1 MEINNQMLQFKPYF
15 TAEQDP
21 FDSITWEKR
30 TASIKEGNKTIFH
43 QEVEVPS
50 FWSQNATDIVAQ
62 HYFKVVNGEK
72 EYSVKQCT
80 SRVSKAFAKAG
91 VRLGYFDKE
100 TGKIFEKELRYLLVN
115 QYVCFNSPV
124 WYNLGIEKDGQLAA
138 CFLQS
143 VEDTMESLTAL
154 QTSETNLFRMG
165 SGTGTNY
172 SPLRE
177 EGALLSNG
185 GTASGPV
192 SFMRG
197 PDCWAGVTKSGGKT
211 RRAAKMVMLNV
222 SHPDI
227 EPFIQTKVTV
237 EKMAQD
243 LISRGWPADYNS
255 MTYTYLPY
263 QNANHSVRVTDEFMN
278 AVELDKNFDLVSPK
292 GYVTKTVKAKELFNK
307 IAEAAHKCADP
318 GLQFDTTINEWH
330 TSPNSGRINGSNPC
344 QNSWSTVLTRSGIR
358 TFADISEGDVIWSG
372 KEWTTITKKW
382 CTGYKPV
389 YKYATTI
396 GHFIGTENHNVYSN
410 GVRTEVRQADCI
422 DLCLGPA
429 TSVKIDE
436 LDSQI
441 IMDGLVIGD
450 GTVRHNKDVLLCVGA
465 NDQDY
470 FTSEIAS
477 KILRHRPGTDAFNYS
492 IVTTITPSEL
502 PKTYERTVPDRY
514 FYGDEKTKCAFL
526 RGLYTANGSVV
537 DKRVTLKQA
546 SRKLIDQVQL
556 MLSSLGIHSYITTN
570 KPHDVEF
577 ANGTYTCKESYDL
590 NITSGRTIFRDSIGF
605 IQGYKNEKVQPG
617 GPLRTKTSSIKSV
630 DYLGIHE
637 VFDITV
643 DCADHTYWTGGH
655 LVSNCSEYMFVDDS
669 ACNLA
674 SHNLRKYYVNNTFDC
689 VAYEKATRLTIT
701 AMDIAV
707 SISSY
712 PTKKIEENS
721 HKLRPLGIGW
731 ANGGALLMC
740 MGLPYDSDKG
750 RFWLASITSLLNAV
764 AYNQSTAIAK
774 ALGPCEDFAKNKVD
788 FLKVIRKHADAN
800 YQLRHLAIEA
810 DIKDLS
816 IVAAAEEFWRDNELL
831 GLQYGFRNSQA
842 TVLAPTGTIGFM
854 MDCDTTGIEPDIAVV
869 KHKKMAGG
877 GWMKIVNQS
886 VRPALVNLG
895 YSETEIELIE
905 SHILKY
911 ETMLGAPNLKREHLP
926 IFDCAVGIRF
936 IKPSGHLKMMAACQ
950 PFLSGA
956 ISKTVNLPSS
966 ASVADIEDAYM
977 QAWKLKLKAVA
988 VYRDNCKSSQP
999 LNVKDYTEETDQKCG
1014 FCDGKVQRA
1023 GSCLVCVV
1031 CGTPS
1036 SCS

>member
-1 MEINNQMLQFKPYF
+1 MEINSQMLKFEPYF
-15 TAEQDP
+15 TTEDP

-30 TASIKEGNKTIFH
+30 IASVKDGSKTLFH

-91 VRLGYFDKE
+91 VKLGYFDKE
-100 TGKIFEKELRYLLVN
+100 TSKVFERELRYLLVN

-124 WYNLGIEKDGQLAA
+124 WYNLGVEKDGQLPA
-138 CFLQS
+138 CFIQS
-143 VEDTMESLTAL
+143 VEDTMESLTTL
-154 QTSETNLFRMG
+154 QTNETNLFRMG
-165 SGTGTNY
+165 SGTGTNF

-177 EGALLSNG
+177 EGASLANG

-192 SFMRG
+192 SFIKG
-197 PDCWAGVTKSGGKT
+197 FDVWAGVTKSGGKT
-211 RRAAKMVMLNV
+211 RRAAKMVILNV

-278 AVELDKNFDLVSPK
+278 AVELDKNFDLISPK

-344 QNSWSTVLTRSGIR
+344 CITRTTIIVTSDGGLTIEDLYNKSINNESLPEVISYNIEKRVYTFKPINKVWIAGKTQQLVAITTTSGIR
-358 TFADISEGDVIWSG
+358 IE
-372 KEWTTITKKW
+372 
-382 CTGYKPV
+382 
-389 YKYATTI
+389 ATPE
-396 GHFIGTENHNVYSN
+396 HRF
-410 GVRTEVRQADCI
+410 
-422 DLCLGPA
+422 
-429 TSVKIDE
+429 
-436 LDSQI
+436 
-441 IMDGLVIGD
+441 
-450 GTVRHNKDVLLCVGA
+450 LL
-465 NDQDY
+465 N
-470 FTSEIAS
+470 
-477 KILRHRPGTDAFNYS
+477 
-492 IVTTITPSEL
+492 
-502 PKTYERTVPDRY
+502 
-514 FYGDEKTKCAFL
+514 
-526 RGLYTANGSVV
+526 
-537 DKRVTLKQA
+537 
-546 SRKLIDQVQL
+546 
-556 MLSSLGIHSYITTN
+556 
-570 KPHDVEF
+570 
-577 ANGTYTCKESYDL
+577 
-590 NITSGRTIFRDSIGF
+590 
-605 IQGYKNEKVQPG
+605 
-617 GPLRTKTSSIKSV
+617 
-630 DYLGIHE
+630 
-637 VFDITV
+637 
-643 DCADHTYWTGGH
+643 DHTYLEASK
-655 LVSNCSEYMFVDDS
+655 LVVGQQLLEVLADKEFVVKVEHFDVQDVPVYDMEVADTHNFAVKSDITSKSSIIISNSEYMFVDDS

-689 VAYEKATRLTIT
+689 VAYEKATRITIT

-764 AYNQSTAIAK
+764 AYSQSAVIAK
-774 ALGPCEDFAKNKVD
+774 VLGPCEDFAKNKTD

-816 IVAAAEEFWRDNELL
+816 IVAAAEEFWRDNEQL

-999 LNVKDYTEETDQKCG
+999 LNVKDYTEETDQKCN

-1023 GSCLVCVV
+1023 GSCLVCIE

>member
-1 MEINNQMLQFKPYF
+1 MEINSQMLKFEPYF
-15 TAEQDP
+15 TTEDP

-30 TASIKEGNKTIFH
+30 IASVKDGSKTLFH

-91 VRLGYFDKE
+91 VKLGYFDKE
-100 TGKIFEKELRYLLVN
+100 TSKVFERELRYLLVN

-124 WYNLGIEKDGQLAA
+124 WYNLGVEKEGQLAA
-138 CFLQS
+138 CFQQS
-143 VEDTMESLTAL
+143 VEDTIESLTAL

-165 SGTGTNY
+165 SGTGTNF

-177 EGALLSNG
+177 EGASLANG

-192 SFMRG
+192 SFIKG
-197 PDCWAGVTKSGGKT
+197 FDVWAGVTKSGGKT
-211 RRAAKMVMLNV
+211 RRAAKMVILNV

-278 AVELDKNFDLVSPK
+278 AVELDKNFDLISPK

-344 QNSWSTVLTRSGIR
+344 CITRTTIIVTSDGGLTIEDLYNKSINNESLPEVISYNIEKRVYTFKPINKVWIAGKTQQLVAITTTSGIR
-358 TFADISEGDVIWSG
+358 IE
-372 KEWTTITKKW
+372 
-382 CTGYKPV
+382 
-389 YKYATTI
+389 ATPE
-396 GHFIGTENHNVYSN
+396 HRF
-410 GVRTEVRQADCI
+410 
-422 DLCLGPA
+422 
-429 TSVKIDE
+429 
-436 LDSQI
+436 
-441 IMDGLVIGD
+441 
-450 GTVRHNKDVLLCVGA
+450 LL
-465 NDQDY
+465 N
-470 FTSEIAS
+470 
-477 KILRHRPGTDAFNYS
+477 
-492 IVTTITPSEL
+492 
-502 PKTYERTVPDRY
+502 
-514 FYGDEKTKCAFL
+514 
-526 RGLYTANGSVV
+526 
-537 DKRVTLKQA
+537 
-546 SRKLIDQVQL
+546 
-556 MLSSLGIHSYITTN
+556 
-570 KPHDVEF
+570 
-577 ANGTYTCKESYDL
+577 
-590 NITSGRTIFRDSIGF
+590 
-605 IQGYKNEKVQPG
+605 
-617 GPLRTKTSSIKSV
+617 
-630 DYLGIHE
+630 
-637 VFDITV
+637 
-643 DCADHTYWTGGH
+643 DHTYLEASK
-655 LVSNCSEYMFVDDS
+655 LVVGQQLLEVLADKEFVVKVEHFDVQDVPVYDMEVADTHNFAVKSDITSKSSIIISNSEYMFVDDS

-689 VAYEKATRLTIT
+689 VAYEKATRITIT

-764 AYNQSTAIAK
+764 AYSQSAVIAK
-774 ALGPCEDFAKNKVD
+774 VLGPCEDFAKNKTD

-816 IVAAAEEFWRDNELL
+816 IVAAAEEFWRDNEQL

-895 YSETEIELIE
+895 YSEAEIELIE

-966 ASVADIEDAYM
+966 ASVADIEEAYM

-999 LNVKDYTEETDQKCG
+999 LNVKDYTEETDQKCN

-1023 GSCLVCVV
+1023 GSCLVCVC

>member
-1 MEINNQMLQFKPYF
+1 MEINSQMLKFEPYF
-15 TAEQDP
+15 TTEDP

-30 TASIKEGNKTIFH
+30 IASVKDGSKTLFH

-91 VRLGYFDKE
+91 VKLGYFDKE
-100 TGKIFEKELRYLLVN
+100 TSKVFERELRYLLVN

-124 WYNLGIEKDGQLAA
+124 WYNLGVEKEGQLAA
-138 CFLQS
+138 CFQQS
-143 VEDTMESLTAL
+143 VEDTIESLTAL

-165 SGTGTNY
+165 SGTGTNF

-177 EGALLSNG
+177 EGASLANG

-192 SFMRG
+192 SFIKG
-197 PDCWAGVTKSGGKT
+197 FDVWAGVTKSGGKT
-211 RRAAKMVMLNV
+211 RRAAKMVILNV
-222 SHPDI
+222 DHPDI

-278 AVELDKNFDLVSPK
+278 AVELDKNFDLISPK

-344 QNSWSTVLTRSGIR
+344 CITRTTIIVTSDGGLTIEDLYNKSINNESLPEVISYNIEKRVYTFKPINKVWIAGKTQQLVAITTTSGIR
-358 TFADISEGDVIWSG
+358 IE
-372 KEWTTITKKW
+372 
-382 CTGYKPV
+382 
-389 YKYATTI
+389 ATPE
-396 GHFIGTENHNVYSN
+396 HRF
-410 GVRTEVRQADCI
+410 
-422 DLCLGPA
+422 
-429 TSVKIDE
+429 
-436 LDSQI
+436 
-441 IMDGLVIGD
+441 
-450 GTVRHNKDVLLCVGA
+450 LL
-465 NDQDY
+465 N
-470 FTSEIAS
+470 
-477 KILRHRPGTDAFNYS
+477 
-492 IVTTITPSEL
+492 
-502 PKTYERTVPDRY
+502 
-514 FYGDEKTKCAFL
+514 
-526 RGLYTANGSVV
+526 
-537 DKRVTLKQA
+537 
-546 SRKLIDQVQL
+546 
-556 MLSSLGIHSYITTN
+556 
-570 KPHDVEF
+570 
-577 ANGTYTCKESYDL
+577 
-590 NITSGRTIFRDSIGF
+590 
-605 IQGYKNEKVQPG
+605 
-617 GPLRTKTSSIKSV
+617 
-630 DYLGIHE
+630 
-637 VFDITV
+637 
-643 DCADHTYWTGGH
+643 DHTYLEASK
-655 LVSNCSEYMFVDDS
+655 LVVGQQLLEVLADKEFVVKVEHFDVQDVPVYDMEVADTHNFAVKSDVTSKSSIIISNSEYMFVDDS

-689 VAYEKATRLTIT
+689 VAYEKATRITIT

-764 AYNQSTAIAK
+764 AYSQSAVIAK
-774 ALGPCEDFAKNKVD
+774 VLGPCEDFAKNKTD

-816 IVAAAEEFWRDNELL
+816 IVAAAEEFWRDNEQL

-895 YSETEIELIE
+895 YSEAEIELIE

-966 ASVADIEDAYM
+966 ASVADIEEAYM

-999 LNVKDYTEETDQKCG
+999 LNVKDYTEETDQKCN

-1023 GSCLVCVV
+1023 GSCLVCVC

>member
-1 MEINNQMLQFKPYF
+1 MEINSQMLKFEPYF
-15 TAEQDP
+15 TTEDP

-30 TASIKEGNKTIFH
+30 IASVKDGSKTLFH

-91 VRLGYFDKE
+91 VKLGYFDKE
-100 TGKIFEKELRYLLVN
+100 TSKVFERELRYLLVN

-124 WYNLGIEKDGQLAA
+124 WYNLGVEKDGQLPA
-138 CFLQS
+138 CFIQS
-143 VEDTMESLTAL
+143 VEDTMESLTTL
-154 QTSETNLFRMG
+154 QTNETNLFRMG
-165 SGTGTNY
+165 SGTGTNF

-177 EGALLSNG
+177 EGATLSNG

-192 SFMRG
+192 SFMKG
-197 PDCWAGVTKSGGKT
+197 FDVHAGVTKSGGKT
-211 RRAAKMVMLNV
+211 RRAAKMVVLNV

-344 QNSWSTVLTRSGIR
+344 CITRTTIIVTSDGGLTIEDLYNKSINNESLPEVISYNIEKRVYTFKPINKVWIAGKTQQLVAITTTSGIR
-358 TFADISEGDVIWSG
+358 IE
-372 KEWTTITKKW
+372 
-382 CTGYKPV
+382 
-389 YKYATTI
+389 ATPE
-396 GHFIGTENHNVYSN
+396 HRF
-410 GVRTEVRQADCI
+410 
-422 DLCLGPA
+422 
-429 TSVKIDE
+429 
-436 LDSQI
+436 
-441 IMDGLVIGD
+441 
-450 GTVRHNKDVLLCVGA
+450 LL
-465 NDQDY
+465 N
-470 FTSEIAS
+470 
-477 KILRHRPGTDAFNYS
+477 
-492 IVTTITPSEL
+492 
-502 PKTYERTVPDRY
+502 
-514 FYGDEKTKCAFL
+514 
-526 RGLYTANGSVV
+526 
-537 DKRVTLKQA
+537 
-546 SRKLIDQVQL
+546 
-556 MLSSLGIHSYITTN
+556 
-570 KPHDVEF
+570 
-577 ANGTYTCKESYDL
+577 
-590 NITSGRTIFRDSIGF
+590 
-605 IQGYKNEKVQPG
+605 
-617 GPLRTKTSSIKSV
+617 
-630 DYLGIHE
+630 
-637 VFDITV
+637 
-643 DCADHTYWTGGH
+643 DHTYLEASK
-655 LVSNCSEYMFVDDS
+655 LVVGQQLLEVLADKEFVVKVEHFDVQDVPVYDMEVADTHNFAVKSDVTSKSSIIISNSEYMFVDDS

-689 VAYEKATRLTIT
+689 VAYEKATRITIT

-764 AYNQSTAIAK
+764 AYSQSAVIAK
-774 ALGPCEDFAKNKVD
+774 VLGPCEDFAKNKTD

-816 IVAAAEEFWRDNELL
+816 IVAAAEEFWRDNEQL

-895 YSETEIELIE
+895 YSEAEIELIE

-966 ASVADIEDAYM
+966 ASVADIEEAYM

-999 LNVKDYTEETDQKCG
+999 LNVKDYTEETDQKCN

-1023 GSCLVCVV
+1023 GSCYVCIS

>member
-1 MEINNQMLQFKPYF
+1 MEINSQMLKFEPYF
-15 TAEQDP
+15 TTEDP

-30 TASIKEGNKTIFH
+30 IASVKDGSKTLFH

-91 VRLGYFDKE
+91 VKLGYFDKE
-100 TGKIFEKELRYLLVN
+100 TSKVFERELRYLLVN

-124 WYNLGIEKDGQLAA
+124 WYNLGVEKEGQLAA
-138 CFLQS
+138 CFQQS
-143 VEDTMESLTAL
+143 VEDTIESLTAL

-165 SGTGTNY
+165 SGTGTNF

-177 EGALLSNG
+177 EGASLANG

-192 SFMRG
+192 SFIKG
-197 PDCWAGVTKSGGKT
+197 FDVWAGVTKSGGKT
-211 RRAAKMVMLNV
+211 RRAAKMVILNV
-222 SHPDI
+222 NHPDI

-278 AVELDKNFDLVSPK
+278 AVELDKNFDLISPK

-344 QNSWSTVLTRSGIR
+344 CITRTTIIVTSDGGLTIEDLYNKSINNESLPEVISYNIEKRVYTFKPINKVWIAGKTQQLVAITTTSGIR
-358 TFADISEGDVIWSG
+358 IE
-372 KEWTTITKKW
+372 
-382 CTGYKPV
+382 
-389 YKYATTI
+389 ATPE
-396 GHFIGTENHNVYSN
+396 HRF
-410 GVRTEVRQADCI
+410 
-422 DLCLGPA
+422 
-429 TSVKIDE
+429 
-436 LDSQI
+436 
-441 IMDGLVIGD
+441 
-450 GTVRHNKDVLLCVGA
+450 LL
-465 NDQDY
+465 N
-470 FTSEIAS
+470 
-477 KILRHRPGTDAFNYS
+477 
-492 IVTTITPSEL
+492 
-502 PKTYERTVPDRY
+502 
-514 FYGDEKTKCAFL
+514 
-526 RGLYTANGSVV
+526 
-537 DKRVTLKQA
+537 
-546 SRKLIDQVQL
+546 
-556 MLSSLGIHSYITTN
+556 
-570 KPHDVEF
+570 
-577 ANGTYTCKESYDL
+577 
-590 NITSGRTIFRDSIGF
+590 
-605 IQGYKNEKVQPG
+605 
-617 GPLRTKTSSIKSV
+617 
-630 DYLGIHE
+630 
-637 VFDITV
+637 
-643 DCADHTYWTGGH
+643 DHTYLEASK
-655 LVSNCSEYMFVDDS
+655 LVVGQQLLEVLADKEFVVKVEHFDVQDVPVYDMEVADTHNFAVKSDITSKSSIIISNSEYMFVDDS

-689 VAYEKATRLTIT
+689 VAYEKATRITIT

-764 AYNQSTAIAK
+764 AYSQSAVIAK
-774 ALGPCEDFAKNKVD
+774 VLGPCEDFAKNKTD

-816 IVAAAEEFWRDNELL
+816 IVAAAEEFWRDNEQL

-966 ASVADIEDAYM
+966 ASVADIEEAYM

-999 LNVKDYTEETDQKCG
+999 LNVKDYTEETDQKCN

-1023 GSCLVCVV
+1023 GSCLVCVC